1 MKAVKYTFPQRGWRR
16 EFRSRSIEV
25 RLNKILRNKFFL
37 SCIFATVQDFPKNY
51 AKIVQERS

>member
-1 MKAVKYTFPQRGWRR
+1 MKAVKYTFPKRGWRR

-37 SCIFATVQDFPKNY
+37 SCIFATVQDFSK
-51 AKIVQERS
+51 ELR